1 MTIHS
6 KLSSSWICPHAQE
19 VREQCQICKHI
30 PPGTL
35 FRTAWLAPK
44 DWSLLVVGTGGGAAL
59 RSGRMDI
66 RNAATLRNTAIT
78 DHTRNSRH
86 RRAVACATAA
96 LAAIGLTAGC
106 ASAPSHA
113 DTVVPNSTV
122 LKVIDG
128 DTIDVRSDERG
139 RLRIRIL
146 GINTPETKFK
156 VECGGPE
163 ASTYG
168 HKLLDDQRVAI
179 VADPTQDNT
188 DRYGRTLAYVF
199 LTSGDNYSVLAAR
212 SGHARAYVYGH
223 RPSQWADRIA
233 AAERQAQADGIGI
246 WGDQCRAAENIAQG
260 KAR

>member
-1 MTIHS
+1 
-6 KLSSSWICPHAQE
+6 
-19 VREQCQICKHI
+19 
-30 PPGTL
+30 
-35 FRTAWLAPK
+35 
-44 DWSLLVVGTGGGAAL
+44 
-59 RSGRMDI
+59 MDI
-66 RNAATLRNTAIT
+66 RNAATPTQT
-78 DHTRNSRH
+78 VTTHHSRKSRQH
-86 RRAVACATAA
+86 GAVASATAA

-106 ASAPSHA
+106 SPATTHA

-128 DTIDVRSDERG
+128 DTVDVRSDERG

-156 VECGGPE
+156 IECGGPE

-179 VADPTQDNT
+179 VTDPTQDNT

-233 AAERQAQADGIGI
+233 AAERQAQADGVGI
-246 WGDQCRAAENIAQG
+246 WGEPCRTKVGE
-260 KAR
+260 